1 MFDLDLYGAGLA
13 VALGIAVAGWAVSFP
28 QRDVSLIDS
37 LWPLLFLVLLLV
49 YVTLA
54 PALGER
60 ALLLLFMVTLWA
72 VRLSLFIA
80 LRRRG
85 APEDHRYQRLRAN
98 QEPGFR
104 FKSLYMVFGL
114 QAILAWI
121 LSLPLLGAALGPA
134 PLGWLDYIAVGLWL
148 TGFAF
153 EAIGD
158 HQLAAFKAAPASA
171 GRVLDRGLWR
181 YTRHPNYFGELCMW
195 WGFYLLALAA
205 GAWWSLVAPLL
216 MTALLLR
223 ISGVALLESEIT
235 ERRPAYRDY
244 QLRTNTLL
252 PGPRR
257 RASTHRP

>member
-13 VALGIAVAGWAVSFP
+13 VALAIAVAGWAVSIP

-37 LWPLLFLVLLLV
+37 LWPLFFLALIVV

-72 VRLSLFIA
+72 VRLALFIT
-80 LRRRG
+80 LRHRG
-85 APEDHRYQRLRAN
+85 APEDHRYQRLRADH
-98 QEPGFR
+98 EPGFR

-134 PLGWLDYIAVGLWL
+134 PLGWLDSIAVGLWL

-153 EAIGD
+153 EAVGD
-158 HQLAAFKAAPASA
+158 HQIAAFKAAPASA

-181 YTRHPNYFGELCMW
+181 GL
-195 WGFYLLALAA
+195 YLLALAA
-205 GAWWSLVAPLL
+205 GAWWSLVSPLL

-223 ISGVALLESEIT
+223 VSGVPLLESEISG
-235 ERRPAYRDY
+235 RRPAYRDY
-244 QLRTNTLL
+244 QRRTNALF

-257 RASTHRP
+257 RASAQRR